1 LGQYTCER
9 PRRPKQ
15 QEEIKPL
22 NSSNID
28 RTNSIRR
35 CRVPRALF
43 VIAGALAAFTS
54 ASGSPDF
61 AKVIAVNFRPGGT
74 NFDLT
79 VSIPKG
85 LHGASRTGGDFDVR
99 VTLTYLSATNTVET
113 IQFGRIPIRTGTSFI
128 GTIDDRTAAIGLVL
142 PLGTHP
148 APANDFSPT
157 ATAKVLRAAPW
168 RDNWWR
174 YF

>member
-1 LGQYTCER
+1 M
-9 PRRPKQ
+9 
-15 QEEIKPL
+15 

-28 RTNSIRR
+28 RTNSIHRW
-35 CRVPRALF
+35 RVPRALF
-43 VIAGALAAFTS
+43 VVTVALAAFTS

-61 AKVIAVNFRPGGT
+61 ANVIAVNFRPGGT

-85 LHGASRTGGDFDVR
+85 LGGASRTRGIDLDVR
-99 VTLTYLSATNTVET
+99 VTLTYVSATNTVET
-113 IQFGRIPIRTGTSFI
+113 IESGRIPISTGTSFI
-128 GTIDDRTAAIGLVL
+128 GPIDDRTAAIRLVI

-148 APANDFSPT
+148 APANALSST
-157 ATAKVLRAAPW
+157 ATAQVLRATPW
-168 RDNWWR
+168 RDKWWY